1 MSDQSVFGAFNPGA
15 FANPFQLYF
24 GSLDTMAQSVSPMM
38 GPMKAM
44 ARWQLEAMG
53 LMSRR
58 AQAFMEIPS
67 RLSRCRSPQ
76 DLMSEQTRF
85 MQTAFQQYQES
96 SKRMMEAWAQVTPMA
111 FANGGDGR
119 TERDYISFADPKE
132 ANRQARKTRD
142 RHAA

>member
-15 FANPFQLYF
+15 FANPFQMYF
-24 GSLDTMAQSVSPMM
+24 GGLDTMAQSVSPMM

-44 ARWQLEAMG
+44 ARWQLETMG

-58 AQAFMEIPS
+58 AQAYMEIPS

-96 SKRMMEAWAQVTPMA
+96 SKRIMEAWAQVTPMG
-111 FANGGDGR
+111 FDSGSDR

-132 ANRQARKTRD
+132 ANGQARHARD